1 MEKKKFYITTPIYY
15 PSGKWHIGTCYTTI
29 ICDALARYHRMRGE
43 EVFYLT
49 GTDEHGQK
57 IQKVAEAAGMPVKAY
72 IDDIVGQLRKL
83 WDLLDISFDKFIR
96 TTDDYHERA
105 VQKIF
110 DRLYRQGDIYKSE
123 YEGWYCAPC
132 EAFWTDTQLKDGKC
146 PDCGR
151 EVKRTKEESYFFRLS
166 KYCDRLIDLIENH
179 PDFLQPATRQNEMLN
194 NFLRPGL
201 QDLCVS
207 RTSFDWGIRVPFDPK
222 HVVYVWVDALTNY
235 ITALGYGSDDQSL
248 FDKFWP
254 ADLHMIGK
262 EIVRFHSIIWPALLM
277 ALDLP
282 LPKQV
287 YGHGWLLFDNDKM
300 SKSKGNVVDPFVLC
314 ERYGVDALRY
324 YMLREIS
331 FGQDGSYTNASFLSR
346 INSDLA
352 NDLGNLVSRVTAM
365 VEKYFDATIPS
376 PATQGAP
383 DDELIAACVS
393 MPFEVDAC
401 MDKLLV
407 PEAMEQ
413 IWKVV
418 QRANKYIDETAPWAL
433 AKTEEGM
440 ARLQTVLYNLCEA
453 IRYIA
458 VELQPFLTKTPPQIF
473 AKIGVTD
480 AALQTFD
487 SLARFGA
494 LPAGTRV
501 DKGEALFARIDIP
514 KELAAMDAIIEEQI
528 CQAAQKQ
535 EKEHMEHENAVSI
548 AQIGIEEFEKVDLK
562 IGRVVACEKV
572 AKADKLLCS
581 RIDLGEEQPRT
592 IVSGIAKWY
601 TPEEMIGKQVVV
613 VTNLKP
619 VKLRGIESQGMVLCA
634 SDADGNLSLISP
646 IAPMAAGSEVR

>member
-548 AQIGIEEFEKVDLK
+548 AQIGIEEFEKVELK

>member
-1 MEKKKFYITTPIYY
+1 
-15 PSGKWHIGTCYTTI
+15 
-29 ICDALARYHRMRGE
+29 
-43 EVFYLT
+43 
-49 GTDEHGQK
+49 
-57 IQKVAEAAGMPVKAY
+57 
-72 IDDIVGQLRKL
+72 
-83 WDLLDISFDKFIR
+83 
-96 TTDDYHERA
+96 
-105 VQKIF
+105 
-110 DRLYRQGDIYKSE
+110 
-123 YEGWYCAPC
+123 
-132 EAFWTDTQLKDGKC
+132 
-146 PDCGR
+146 
-151 EVKRTKEESYFFRLS
+151 
-166 KYCDRLIDLIENH
+166 
-179 PDFLQPATRQNEMLN
+179 
-194 NFLRPGL
+194 
-201 QDLCVS
+201 
-207 RTSFDWGIRVPFDPK
+207 
-222 HVVYVWVDALTNY
+222 
-235 ITALGYGSDDQSL
+235 
-248 FDKFWP
+248 
-254 ADLHMIGK
+254 
-262 EIVRFHSIIWPALLM
+262 
-277 ALDLP
+277 
-282 LPKQV
+282 
-287 YGHGWLLFDNDKM
+287 
-300 SKSKGNVVDPFVLC
+300 
-314 ERYGVDALRY
+314 
-324 YMLREIS
+324 
-331 FGQDGSYTNASFLSR
+331 
-346 INSDLA
+346 
-352 NDLGNLVSRVTAM
+352 
-365 VEKYFDATIPS
+365 
-376 PATQGAP
+376 
-383 DDELIAACVS
+383 
-393 MPFEVDAC
+393 

-548 AQIGIEEFEKVDLK
+548 AQIGIEEFEKVELK

-646 IAPMAAGSEVR
+646 IVPMAAGSEVR

>member
-535 EKEHMEHENAVSI
+535 EKEHMEHENVVSI
-548 AQIGIEEFEKVDLK
+548 AQIGIEEFEKVELK